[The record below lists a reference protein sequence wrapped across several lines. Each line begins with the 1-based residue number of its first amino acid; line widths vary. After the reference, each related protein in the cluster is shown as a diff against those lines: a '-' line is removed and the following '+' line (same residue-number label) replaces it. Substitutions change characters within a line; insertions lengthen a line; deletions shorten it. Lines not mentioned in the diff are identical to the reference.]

1 MPPGPARRGLLTF
14 VVGGEPFEI
23 PWPYLALHSP
33 VWADK
38 LAEDPNLAVIEL
50 EGEADSFRA
59 YLNFLQGADGPTG
72 DLSPS
77 NFLQILHWNQEFGV
91 EHIRGQCEAFLLD
104 PRCREAIELSPDEVL
119 EIAARHDMPKLY
131 EKAVEVTGQGMQYIQ
146 VPKGEPTKF
155 DSEDLRT
162 DVVKAHLSMG
172 VMCADGEMRCRHRY
186 ADQALLP
193 DAHERARLLWKSRGR
208 FRKPAPAEPDHDWR
222 CPQMVWPHHSFRGED
237 WTAIASETQPTL
249 PRRSAL
255 RPGCPVQIGA
265 VQGCSVDL
273 SWEAESSMVKRRW
286 QLGLGG
292 LGLGQVAMAKPRKRY
307 ARSMVANADDLLRWF
322 PKASLVVLRG
332 AAVQIGIEEL
342 GMAEALLNGSELFPQ
357 DSLHYGFGIY
367 NPSLAHAKPGYL
379 LAVFR
384 ASNWHYCPESGW
396 DGNWTS
402 VPHHKAQAT
411 QYNQPIL
418 ATLKLP
424 DLTVVEAVP
433 VAFQRDRF
441 RARFQEVQ
449 DGKVL
454 AERSIEGPEDL
465 RLYKF
470 EEDYWLS
477 FSFRTSYI
485 AKLQTRLCFGNR
497 AHGCTPAAWIE
508 TGTLMEITPE
518 ALHRREHREQQAFK
532 NLNLAQVRKES
543 ILVEFSLNPRIMLEV
558 DLASGLW
565 QQVSSTQTPALPLLP
580 TSQFFYR
587 GGFCCVGPVDWGGLE
602 VSIGI
607 AHIKF
612 NRYVFL
618 HRFYLVNNESPY
630 EVLATSPELCFHY
643 LGQEGLAWDELGH
656 GCETVQFASG
666 PRTAGRHGA
675 PEAPFTGPDH
685 PAQCRCQ

>member
-1 MPPGPARRGLLTF
+1 
-14 VVGGEPFEI
+14 
-23 PWPYLALHSP
+23 
-33 VWADK
+33 
-38 LAEDPNLAVIEL
+38 
-50 EGEADSFRA
+50 
-59 YLNFLQGADGPTG
+59 
-72 DLSPS
+72 
-77 NFLQILHWNQEFGV
+77 
-91 EHIRGQCEAFLLD
+91 
-104 PRCREAIELSPDEVL
+104 
-119 EIAARHDMPKLY
+119 
-131 EKAVEVTGQGMQYIQ
+131 
-146 VPKGEPTKF
+146 
-155 DSEDLRT
+155 
-162 DVVKAHLSMG
+162 
-172 VMCADGEMRCRHRY
+172 
-186 ADQALLP
+186 
-193 DAHERARLLWKSRGR
+193 
-208 FRKPAPAEPDHDWR
+208 
-222 CPQMVWPHHSFRGED
+222 MVR
-237 WTAIASETQPTL
+237 
-249 PRRSAL
+249 
-255 RPGCPVQIGA
+255 
-265 VQGCSVDL
+265 
-273 SWEAESSMVKRRW
+273 RRW
-286 QLGLGG
+286 RLGLGG
-292 LGLGQVAMAKPRKRY
+292 LGLGFGQAMAKPRKRY

-322 PKASLVVLRG
+322 PNASLVVLRG

-357 DSLHYGFGIY
+357 DALHFGFGIY

-402 VPHHKAQAT
+402 VPHHKAQVT

-485 AKLQTRLCFGNR
+485 AKLQTRLCFGER

-508 TGTLMEITPE
+508 TGTLTEITPE

-565 QQVSSTQTPALPLLP
+565 QQAEQSWLHSSFHECVINANTRFAFASDFAASAVSAQLTGVAWRLASGLR
-580 TSQFFYR
+580 TS
-587 GGFCCVGPVDWGGLE
+587 
-602 VSIGI
+602 
-607 AHIKF
+607 
-612 NRYVFL
+612 
-618 HRFYLVNNESPY
+618 
-630 EVLATSPELCFHY
+630 SPELRV
-643 LGQEGLAWDELGH
+643 EGFATFRTSEVLKPVRDELNFESEQVNHANLLQLRDANLCKYASICQHRSSAQAYKDTGDCRHVDAHRAGRMSKPPKSPAMARIPVGMRMGDLPFFNAGFGVQELKDAAVAAVEPGFITFKMKVGPEHVNALQTLH
-656 GCETVQFASG
+656 GAFSMLLLDCLTTVVINQMDQRPSVSVNMTGQYQGAAKLGDELTIDCRLEKAGKNLAFASM
-666 PRTAGRHGA
+666 TIKSADHVV
-675 PEAPFTGPDH
+675 FTGQH
-685 PAQCRCQ
+685 TKMLLQAKL